1 MIVNWIRQSAL
12 RWGAAGG
19 WCAVV
24 LAVGFAA
31 SAGGQSGPNPSS
43 TQNPFFG
50 SVTAQPRTSEVIKL
64 SLDDA
69 VRRGFENNLG
79 LRLAES
85 QESVLHG
92 QRNQALQQFLPTIT
106 LTGDT
111 GFYQHNLAAQGFG
124 PGVIK
129 KFAVM
134 FPGGTMPALSL
145 ITKDTLT
152 QGQVHYS
159 QTLFSGPVI
168 AGWKAAGAAERAAYF
183 GKMTARGEVVQ
194 QVANAY
200 LHAIA
205 ASSEMDN
212 AKALVA
218 QSQVL
223 LDHAHASHEAGVLAN
238 IDEVRAKVQL
248 QSQQQLLLAAQNQYE
263 KDLILLKREIGLD
276 PGQDIVLSDPA
287 PYSDLAEQ
295 TPEEVRAVAYK
306 SRQDYQN
313 LQNLVVGYKAIHAAY
328 RSQRFPTLQFNSYYG
343 TSTVNGAGTH
353 GNFLAM
359 GTLSVPIFRE
369 AGLRGNEDASRAQL
383 DAVNAQLADLRIRI
397 DQQVRAALL
406 DVAANKQLVEVSR
419 SNVELATAALSDV
432 TDRVNA
438 GVDDN
443 LPLVRAQ
450 TALASAESGLV
461 QSLYRYNVS
470 KLALARAAGV
480 LELQYRDYIGR

>member
-1 MIVNWIRQSAL
+1 MIVSAIGQSAL
-12 RWGAAGG
+12 RRGVICGFSAMIVAGG
-19 WCAVV
+19 LVV
-24 LAVGFAA
+24 
-31 SAGGQSGPNPSS
+31 SAWSQGLNPSS
-43 TQNPFFG
+43 AQNPYFG
-50 SVTAQPRTSEVIKL
+50 SVTAPRTSEIIKL

-69 VRRGFENNLG
+69 VRRGLENNLG
-79 LRLAES
+79 LKQAQSTE
-85 QESVLHG
+85 EVLHG
-92 QRNQALQQFLPTIT
+92 ERNQALQQFLPTIT

-111 GFYQHNLAAQGFG
+111 GYYEHNLAAQGFG
-124 PGVIK
+124 PSVIK
-129 KFAVM
+129 KFAVA
-134 FPGGTMPALSL
+134 FPGGTTPALSL

-152 QGQVHYS
+152 QGQIHYS

-168 AGWKAAGAAERAAYF
+168 SGWKAAGAAERAAHF

-194 QVANAY
+194 QVATAY

-205 ASSEMDN
+205 ASSEVDN
-212 AKALVA
+212 AKALVG
-218 QSQVL
+218 QGQVL
-223 LDHAHASHEAGVLAN
+223 LDHAHASHEAGVVAN

-248 QSQQQLLLAAQNQYE
+248 QSQQQLVLAAQNQYQ

-287 PYSDLAEQ
+287 PYSDLAER
-295 TPEEVRAVAYK
+295 TPEEVRAVGYK
-306 SRQDYQN
+306 NRQDYQN

-328 RSQRFPTLQFNSYYG
+328 RSQRLPTLKFNSYYG

-369 AGLRGNEDASRAQL
+369 AGLRGDEDASRAQV
-383 DAVNAQLADLRIRI
+383 DALNAQLADLRVKI
-397 DQQVRAALL
+397 DQQVRSALL
-406 DVAANKQLVEVSR
+406 DVASSKQLVEVSR

-432 TDRVNA
+432 TDRVSA

-443 LPLVRAQ
+443 LPLVTAQ
-450 TALASAESGLV
+450 ATLASAESNLV

>member
-1 MIVNWIRQSAL
+1 MKVKRFLQTGLRSGTIHGISAIIL
-12 RWGAAGG
+12 LAGLAAPAWSQGSNPTS
-19 WCAVV
+19 
-24 LAVGFAA
+24 AA
-31 SAGGQSGPNPSS
+31 
-43 TQNPFFG
+43 NPFYG
-50 SVTAQPRTSEVIKL
+50 SVTAQPRTSEMLKL

-69 VRRGFENNLG
+69 VRRGLENNLG
-79 LRLAES
+79 LKQAES
-85 QESVLHG
+85 SEKVLHG
-92 QRNQALQQFLPTIT
+92 ERNQALQQFLPTIT

-111 GFYQHNLAAQGFG
+111 GFYQHDLAAQGFG

-129 KFAVM
+129 KFAVL

-152 QGQVHYS
+152 QGQIHYS
-159 QTLFSGPVI
+159 ETLFSGPVI
-168 AGWKAAGAAERAAYF
+168 AGWKAAGAAERAAHF

-194 QVANAY
+194 QVATAY

-205 ASSEMDN
+205 ASSEVDN

-223 LDHAHASHEAGVLAN
+223 LDHANASHEAGVVAN
-238 IDEVRAKVQL
+238 LEELRAKVQL
-248 QSQQQLLLAAQNQYE
+248 QSQQQLLLAAQNQYQ

-276 PGQDIVLSDPA
+276 PGQDIALTDPA
-287 PYSDLAEQ
+287 PYNDLTEQ
-295 TPEEVRAVAYK
+295 TAEEVRATAYK
-306 SRQDYQN
+306 DRQDYQN

-328 RSQRFPTLQFNSYYG
+328 RSQRLPTLKFNSYYG

-353 GNFLAM
+353 GDFLAM

-369 AGLRGNEDASRAQL
+369 AGLRGNEDASQAQL
-383 DAVNAQLADLRIRI
+383 DAVNAQMADLRVHI
-397 DQQVRAALL
+397 DQQVRSALL
-406 DVAANKQLVEVSR
+406 DVAASKQLVEVSR
-419 SNVELATAALSDV
+419 SNVNLATAALSDE

-443 LPLVRAQ
+443 LPLVTAQ
-450 TALASAESGLV
+450 ATLASAESNLV

-480 LELQYRDYIGR
+480 LELQYRDYIGK